1 MSLSVLYISAKF
13 RTTLDK
19 VSDVKRLDKHRP
31 NPNPNPNS
39 KPKIR

>member
-1 MSLSVLYISAKF
+1 MSLSVLHISAKF

-31 NPNPNPNS
+31 NPNPNS